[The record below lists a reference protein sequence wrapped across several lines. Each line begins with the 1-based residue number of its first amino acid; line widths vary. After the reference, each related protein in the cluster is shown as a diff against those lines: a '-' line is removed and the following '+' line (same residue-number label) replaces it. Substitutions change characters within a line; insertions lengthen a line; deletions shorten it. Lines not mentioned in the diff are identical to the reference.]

1 VALIST
7 GWIFAGT
14 AVAATA
20 APAAPGTATVYRAA
34 GASAGTAGFS
44 GDGGKAGD
52 AKLNAPSG
60 VAEDLAG
67 NTYWGDT
74 GNNRVRKVTSSST
87 GIITTVAGNGT
98 AGYSGNGGPATS
110 AKLSS
115 PSGTAID
122 KNGNLYIADTGNN
135 VIRKVTAAGVIST
148 IAGNSMC
155 EMNNQGI
162 NTHVGDGGPA
172 TSAELCAPTGV
183 AVDNSLNLYI
193 ADTADNR
200 IRKVTAAGII
210 STVAGNGQYGSSG
223 DGGAATSAKLFLPTG
238 VALDALNDIFIADTV
253 NSKVRVVNTGGII
266 NTFAGTGSFGYGGDG
281 GLAKNAKLAGPTG
294 LGIDGSG
301 NVFISDT
308 FNNRLRKVSTA
319 SMISTYAG
327 TGTAGNTGD
336 GGAATA
342 ATLNTPTGAVASD
355 NVHVYF
361 ADTNNNRGR
370 GITEGPPP
378 VIAEVNLALLLPLSA
393 LLLGGAAYI
402 ILMRRRRHGGPAVSA
417 I

>member
-1 VALIST
+1 
-7 GWIFAGT
+7 
-14 AVAATA
+14 
-20 APAAPGTATVYRAA
+20 
-34 GASAGTAGFS
+34 
-44 GDGGKAGD
+44 
-52 AKLNAPSG
+52 
-60 VAEDLAG
+60 
-67 NTYWGDT
+67 
-74 GNNRVRKVTSSST
+74 
-87 GIITTVAGNGT
+87 
-98 AGYSGNGGPATS
+98 
-110 AKLSS
+110 
-115 PSGTAID
+115 
-122 KNGNLYIADTGNN
+122 
-135 VIRKVTAAGVIST
+135 
-148 IAGNSMC
+148 
-155 EMNNQGI
+155 
-162 NTHVGDGGPA
+162 
-172 TSAELCAPTGV
+172 
-183 AVDNSLNLYI
+183 
-193 ADTADNR
+193 
-200 IRKVTAAGII
+200 
-210 STVAGNGQYGSSG
+210 
-223 DGGAATSAKLFLPTG
+223 
-238 VALDALNDIFIADTV
+238 
-253 NSKVRVVNTGGII
+253 VRVVNTGGII

>member
-1 VALIST
+1 
-7 GWIFAGT
+7 
-14 AVAATA
+14 
-20 APAAPGTATVYRAA
+20 
-34 GASAGTAGFS
+34 
-44 GDGGKAGD
+44 
-52 AKLNAPSG
+52 
-60 VAEDLAG
+60 
-67 NTYWGDT
+67 
-74 GNNRVRKVTSSST
+74 
-87 GIITTVAGNGT
+87 
-98 AGYSGNGGPATS
+98 
-110 AKLSS
+110 
-115 PSGTAID
+115 
-122 KNGNLYIADTGNN
+122 
-135 VIRKVTAAGVIST
+135 
-148 IAGNSMC
+148 
-155 EMNNQGI
+155 MNNQGV

-172 TSAELCAPTGV
+172 TKAELCAPTGV

-223 DGGAATSAKLFLPTG
+223 DGSAATGAKLFFPTG
-238 VALDALNDIFIADTV
+238 VALDAVNDIFIADTV
-253 NSKVRVVNTGGII
+253 NSKVRVVNTAGII

-281 GLAKNAKLAGPTG
+281 GPAKMAKLSGPTG

-308 FNNRLRKVSTA
+308 FNNRLRKVNTA
-319 SMISTYAG
+319 SVISTYAG
-327 TGTAGNTGD
+327 TGAAGNTGD

-361 ADTNNNRGR
+361 ADTSNNRGR
-370 GITEGPPP
+370 AITEGPPP
-378 VIAEVNLALLLPLSA
+378 VIAEVNYALLLPLSA

-402 ILMRRRRHGGPAVSA
+402 ILMRRRRHDGPAVSA